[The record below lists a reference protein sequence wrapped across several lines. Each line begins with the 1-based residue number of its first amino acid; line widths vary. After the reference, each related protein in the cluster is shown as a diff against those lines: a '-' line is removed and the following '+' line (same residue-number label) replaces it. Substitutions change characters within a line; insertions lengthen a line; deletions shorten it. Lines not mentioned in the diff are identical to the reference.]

1 MGDVQSMFHQ
11 VRVPVEDRDFL
22 RFLWWPGGNLA
33 KGLEEYR
40 MTVHLFGAV
49 SSPSCVNFAMRRNAE
64 DHQHEFS
71 PEVVSTV
78 LKNFYVDDCLKSLPS
93 SHEAIKHVCDLRN
106 LMNKGG
112 FNLTKWVSNDRLV
125 LESIPVEDR
134 AKGTKQLDL
143 TCDVLPVERAL
154 GVSWFVEADHFGF
167 KVFTKDRPCTR
178 RGILSAVSSLYDPLG
193 MAAPFILPA
202 KLLLQD
208 LCRRGL
214 GWDDEVPDL
223 HLNRWRAWVDDL
235 PKISR
240 IAIERCVKPVES
252 SDITSCQIHHF
263 CDASQVA
270 YGAVSYLRLV
280 DMQGRIFC
288 SFLIGKSRLA
298 PLKVTTIPRL
308 ELTAATVSV
317 RLNKILTKEL
327 QIPIDKVTFWTDSMT
342 VIRYIANE
350 SKRFHT
356 YVANRVAFIREES
369 SPSQWRYID
378 SKSNPA
384 DEASR
389 GVTADVF
396 VQNGRWLKGPVF
408 LLTTE
413 SEWADHV
420 QERAELTENDP
431 EIKKEPKS
439 FAVSVSEVYASVVR
453 IVKRFSSW
461 MNLLKFIAMCLRC
474 QRRFRLRKR
483 EPGPNGH
490 GNVGPL
496 SLEPM
501 SCQDLDFAE
510 RELIMFDQRNA
521 FPEEIEAIKKG
532 GCVKKSSCLAKLS
545 PVLIGGVLHVG
556 GRLSRAPLP
565 DESRH
570 QIIISKDSPLG
581 VLLIRFFHEKS
592 GHSGREYVLALL
604 RERFWL
610 IRANTTARSVL
621 SPCFQCKRRHGPAG
635 EQKMADL
642 PRSRVTPDQP
652 PFTCVGIDYFG
663 PFLVRQK
670 RSLVKRY
677 GAIFTCLALRAV
689 HLEISHTLDTDSFI
703 LALRRFIARR
713 GQVKEIRS
721 DNGTNFT
728 GAEKELRVMI
738 SSWNQATIHDT
749 LLQKGIKWVFNPP
762 AASHHGGVWERLI
775 RSTRK
780 ILGALTKEQVLDDEC
795 LQTLL
800 CEAESIINGR
810 PLTKVSDDP
819 NDLEPLTP
827 NHLLLLRQNESL
839 PPGLFEKNDTYS
851 RRRWRQVQYLANVF
865 WGRWK
870 REYLPSLQERQ
881 KWFRPRRN
889 FTVGDTVI
897 VDESTPRNVWPI
909 GRITGVFPD
918 RDGFVRRVRVKTK
931 TSTLERPITKLC
943 LPESIEH

>member
-1 MGDVQSMFHQ
+1 MELTERSGIFHTMGLCELLQGPDLTNNLVGILLRFLQDPVAVMGDVLSMFHQ
-11 VRVPVEDRDFL
+11 VRVPVEDRGFL
-22 RFLWWPGGNLA
+22 RFLWWPGGDLA
-33 KGLEEYR
+33 KGLKEYQT
-40 MTVHLFGAV
+40 TVHLFGAV
-49 SSPSCVNFAMRRNAE
+49 SSSSCANFAMRRDAE

-71 PEVVSTV
+71 PEVVFTV

-134 AKGTKQLDL
+134 AKGTKELDL

-154 GVSWFVEADHFGF
+154 GVSWFVEADQFGF
-167 KVFTKDRPCTR
+167 KVFIKDRPCTR

-223 HLNRWRAWVDDL
+223 HLTRWRAWVDDL

-240 IAIERCVKPVES
+240 IAIGRCVKPVKS

-317 RLNKILTKEL
+317 QLNKILTKEL

-396 VQNGRWLKGPVF
+396 VRNGRWLKGLDF

-420 QERAELTENDP
+420 QESAELTENDP

-439 FAVSVSEVYASVVR
+439 FTVSVSKVYASIAR

-461 MNLLKFIAMCLRC
+461 MKLLKFIAMCLRC

-490 GNVGPL
+490 GNVGAL

-501 SCQDLDFAE
+501 SRQDLDFAE

-521 FPEEIEAIKKG
+521 FPEEIESIKKG

-545 PVLIGGVLHVG
+545 PVLIGGVLCVG
-556 GRLSRAPLP
+556 GRLSRAPYLP

-581 VLLIRFFHEKS
+581 VLLIRFFHEKNDRS
-592 GHSGREYVLALL
+592 WREYVLALL
-604 RERFWL
+604 R
-610 IRANTTARSVL
+610 
-621 SPCFQCKRRHGPAG
+621 
-635 EQKMADL
+635 
-642 PRSRVTPDQP
+642 
-652 PFTCVGIDYFG
+652 
-663 PFLVRQK
+663 
-670 RSLVKRY
+670 
-677 GAIFTCLALRAV
+677 
-689 HLEISHTLDTDSFI
+689 
-703 LALRRFIARR
+703 
-713 GQVKEIRS
+713 
-721 DNGTNFT
+721 
-728 GAEKELRVMI
+728 
-738 SSWNQATIHDT
+738 
-749 LLQKGIKWVFNPP
+749 
-762 AASHHGGVWERLI
+762 
-775 RSTRK
+775 
-780 ILGALTKEQVLDDEC
+780 
-795 LQTLL
+795 
-800 CEAESIINGR
+800 
-810 PLTKVSDDP
+810 
-819 NDLEPLTP
+819 
-827 NHLLLLRQNESL
+827 
-839 PPGLFEKNDTYS
+839 
-851 RRRWRQVQYLANVF
+851 
-865 WGRWK
+865 
-870 REYLPSLQERQ
+870 
-881 KWFRPRRN
+881 
-889 FTVGDTVI
+889 
-897 VDESTPRNVWPI
+897 
-909 GRITGVFPD
+909 
-918 RDGFVRRVRVKTK
+918 
-931 TSTLERPITKLC
+931 
-943 LPESIEH
+943 